1 MTSTNNNQTINHTT
15 SSKNI
20 FLNPNISLKI
30 INKKLLET
38 SDFFPAYATSGS
50 AGIDLRACI
59 DTPLT
64 LKAGETI
71 LVPSGFAIHIKEPN
85 LAGFIFPR
93 SGLGHKNGI
102 VLGNLTGVIDSDY
115 QGEIKISLWN
125 RSNIDYTIEA
135 FDRVAQLVFLP
146 VAHAQLHLVDHFEES
161 QRGAGGFGSTGVR

>member
-1 MTSTNNNQTINHTT
+1 MTYTNNNQVINDVIISKKNHLNPTIN
-15 SSKNI
+15 
-20 FLNPNISLKI
+20 LKI
-30 INKKLLET
+30 INQKLLDTPE
-38 SDFFPAYATSGS
+38 FFPAYATSGS
-50 AGIDLRACI
+50 AGIDLRAAL

-64 LKAGETI
+64 LKSGETI
-71 LVPSGFAIHIKEPN
+71 LVPSGFAVHIKDPN

-125 RSNIDYTIEA
+125 RSNTDYTIEA

-146 VAHAQLHLVDHFEES
+146 VAHAQLNLVAQFEES
-161 QRGAGGFGSTGVR
+161 QRGAGGFGSTGIR